1 MNKEMKMIW
10 HEAISNSIS
19 KRVYRFSI
27 MLKEIKIIFVR
38 EEYLL
43 FVISLV
49 VDVVQLIFFEVHDK
63 GILVLMIAIGLTLD
77 ASDRVTAT
85 PLHPM
90 QAN

>member
-1 MNKEMKMIW
+1 MIW

-19 KRVYRFSI
+19 KRAYSSSI
-27 MLKEIKIIFVR
+27 MLKEIKIIFMR

-63 GILVLMIAIGLTLD
+63 GILVSMIAIGLTLD